1 MKSNELGLGL
11 SPHGNF
17 DKNPSLRVSDLK
29 KWVMDVFEYPSKYIE
44 VIKQMR
50 DIYYSQT

>member
-1 MKSNELGLGL
+1 MSSIMLTDDSVAAIADCDHNESNELGLGL

-29 KWVMDVFEYPSKYIE
+29 K
-44 VIKQMR
+44 
-50 DIYYSQT
+50 